1 MTTQRDQILA
11 ALKQGDTLTPIDA
24 LQRFGCFRL
33 AARINELRDE
43 GVQINTHITKSCA
56 EYTIEEVE
64 NA

>member
-1 MTTQRDQILA
+1 MTQRDQILA

-24 LQRFGCFRL
+24 LRRFGCFRL

-43 GVQINTHITKSCA
+43 GVQINTHITKSYA